1 MKKTIRILALVCALA
16 LCVGV
21 LAACG
26 GSPSSTPAST
36 GGSTPAST
44 GGTDAGS
51 TASGDVPT
59 LTWWTVGGVVPE
71 DFEESMAIIS
81 DYVEEKVGVRLDYNV
96 AGWNDYDTKMNT
108 IVNAGESFDIMFTNN
123 TNYARFVTAGAFLDL
138 TDMLPT
144 VTPTLNEFV
153 PDLLWDGTRIGGQI
167 YAVPTYKDSSLA
179 QFWYFDDTYVQKY
192 NIDVE
197 AIKTFEDLDPVF
209 RRMKEGE
216 GASFYPVR
224 MSQGSLWNG
233 FFNNY
238 DGLAA
243 GIQPIGVR
251 YDDKERKV
259 VSVLEQEDVQAQLAM
274 LNQWFKDG
282 IINPDANVSQ
292 EDYKQMPFGNAQGWP
307 QAVTTWQTL
316 QGVDKYVA
324 TCVFG
329 PIYTTETIQGSM
341 LAISKNS
348 KYPEEA
354 LKVIELANTD
364 HTFRDMLAYG
374 VEGKDFEYVS
384 ENVVKILQDTWSQ
397 GMAKYTQGSFFS
409 MSTTDDGDPNQW
421 NDVKAQNEKAFAS
434 ECMGFALDITN
445 IQNEVT
451 NVKSTWEKY
460 NKDLLTGA
468 LPVDQIPA
476 IVEELKAAGL
486 DTIIE
491 EAQKQIDE
499 FFAA

>member
-59 LTWWTVGGVVPE
+59 LTWWTVGGVLPE

-197 AIKTFEDLDPVF
+197 AIKTFEDLIP
-209 RRMKEGE
+209 
-216 GASFYPVR
+216 S
-224 MSQGSLWNG
+224 S
-233 FFNNY
+233 
-238 DGLAA
+238 A
-243 GIQPIGVR
+243 G
-251 YDDKERKV
+251 
-259 VSVLEQEDVQAQLAM
+259 
-274 LNQWFKDG
+274 
-282 IINPDANVSQ
+282 
-292 EDYKQMPFGNAQGWP
+292 
-307 QAVTTWQTL
+307 
-316 QGVDKYVA
+316 
-324 TCVFG
+324 
-329 PIYTTETIQGSM
+329 
-341 LAISKNS
+341 
-348 KYPEEA
+348 
-354 LKVIELANTD
+354 
-364 HTFRDMLAYG
+364 
-374 VEGKDFEYVS
+374 
-384 ENVVKILQDTWSQ
+384 
-397 GMAKYTQGSFFS
+397 
-409 MSTTDDGDPNQW
+409 
-421 NDVKAQNEKAFAS
+421 
-434 ECMGFALDITN
+434 
-445 IQNEVT
+445 
-451 NVKSTWEKY
+451 
-460 NKDLLTGA
+460 
-468 LPVDQIPA
+468 
-476 IVEELKAAGL
+476 
-486 DTIIE
+486 
-491 EAQKQIDE
+491 
-499 FFAA
+499 